1 MSLLT
6 TSFLYVLEVPDSEIR
21 KEKKRNEK
29 KREEKNGKGIQ
40 TGNEDIKLLSIV
52 ENMNVSVE
60 NLKELTK
67 ELLEKRAGRT
77 ETSHAK
83 IKDTKNFFSF

>member
-1 MSLLT
+1 MSLLSI
-6 TSFLYVLEVPDSEIR
+6 SFLYVLELLDNGIR
-21 KEKKRNEK
+21 KDKKRNEK
-29 KREEKNGKGIQ
+29 KREENKGKGFQ

-52 ENMNVSVE
+52 ENMDVSVK

-67 ELLEKRAGRT
+67 KLPEKSAERT

-83 IKDTKNFFSF
+83 IKDTQNFFSF